1 MSVTGIDDDEDKWQA
16 RLNAASLPQ
25 LNALLT
31 ESART
36 GEFAH
41 LKQVLARGADLGY
54 KDGFTLVLAASRGGL
69 DMTEFLLARGIATL
83 APGCL
88 DEALAEAVHYNK
100 TNTVRLLL
108 QQGAKT
114 DYSDAAAL
122 FAAAQRGDGEMM
134 EMLLQAG
141 GNATAR
147 EGTLL
152 PIALAHRNQDVAMS
166 LLKHG
171 ADPAS
176 YYRGMNGFEWTA
188 EMGLPEFAGVLRQW
202 LNDDRDI
209 PRAFFENK
217 TLAELRAPM
226 PARYG
231 RSGIHLAASTGNF
244 DIVRDR
250 ALAAAPAEGLT
261 AADILHRANG
271 GPSVLHLLGQRG
283 ELGKVFDAALW
294 RGRKA
299 EAFLLL
305 REVPKAYAHQL
316 DAPAFLAALDHHALK
331 QAAPKFRFNP

>member
-16 RLNAASLPQ
+16 RLNAASPAQ
-25 LNALLT
+25 LNVLLT
-31 ESART
+31 DSARA
-36 GEFAH
+36 GDLPR
-41 LKQVLARGADLGY
+41 LKEVLARGAALDH

-69 DMTEFLLARGIATL
+69 AMTEFLLARGIVKL
-83 APGCL
+83 APNCL
-88 DEALAEAVHYNK
+88 DEALAEAAHYNK
-100 TNTVRLLL
+100 KDTVRLLL
-108 QQGAKT
+108 QHGAKC

-122 FAAAQRGDGEMM
+122 FAACQRGDGELM

-141 GNATAR
+141 GNAAAR
-147 EGTLL
+147 QGTLL

-244 DIVRDR
+244 DIICDR
-250 ALAAAPAEGLT
+250 ARSAAPGDGLM
-261 AADILHRANG
+261 AADILHRSDN

-283 ELGKVFDAALW
+283 ELGKLFDAALW

-299 EAFLLL
+299 EALLLL

-316 DAPAFLAALDHHALK
+316 DAPAFVAALDHHALK
-331 QAAPKFRFNP
+331 HKAPKFRFNP